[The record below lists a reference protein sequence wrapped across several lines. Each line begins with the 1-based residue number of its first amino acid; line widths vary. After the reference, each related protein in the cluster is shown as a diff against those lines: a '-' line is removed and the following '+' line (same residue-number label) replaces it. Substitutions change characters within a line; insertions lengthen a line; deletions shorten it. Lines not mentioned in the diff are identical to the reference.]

1 MLFAVY
7 LPLSGFV
14 DKSQLLLFYRKSL
27 SEVTACLRERL
38 HRWQQIEKLCG
49 FPVVNNSGL
58 PSLTAS
64 LYSDH
69 SWVVMPRVSVPPY
82 PIAGG
87 VDDLDEDTPPIIQQ
101 FTSRFLFGK
110 KPVSN
115 KWECTVQ
122 YSLGLHL
129 TMTASETLPDLY

>member
-1 MLFAVY
+1 MFFLF
-7 LPLSGFV
+7 
-14 DKSQLLLFYRKSL
+14 RKSL

-64 LYSDH
+64 LYADH

-87 VDDLDEDTPPIIQQ
+87 VDDLDEDTPPIIPQ
-101 FTSRFLFGK
+101 FTCKFFSSRSRL
-110 KPVSN
+110 
-115 KWECTVQ
+115 WENVTLNCLNIFELMYMLRYNTTFQ
-122 YSLGLHL
+122 KQAIFCLH
-129 TMTASETLPDLY
+129 

>member
-1 MLFAVY
+1 MCVCV
-7 LPLSGFV
+7 S
-14 DKSQLLLFYRKSL
+14 RKAL

-38 HRWQQIEKLCG
+38 HRWQQIEKLCN

-87 VDDLDEDTPPIIQQ
+87 VDDLDEDTPPIIPQ
-101 FTSRFLFGK
+101 FTS
-110 KPVSN
+110 
-115 KWECTVQ
+115 E
-122 YSLGLHL
+122 
-129 TMTASETLPDLY
+129 

>member
-1 MLFAVY
+1 MQILTNQCKDGF
-7 LPLSGFV
+7 LPSLTRFEKV
-14 DKSQLLLFYRKSL
+14 QLMYRLWCRNRPLICLCVFFIFFRKSL

-87 VDDLDEDTPPIIQQ
+87 VDDLDEDTPPIIPQ
-101 FTSRFLFGK
+101 FTS
-110 KPVSN
+110 
-115 KWECTVQ
+115 EE
-122 YSLGLHL
+122 
-129 TMTASETLPDLY
+129 ASRGF

>member
-1 MLFAVY
+1 MSDEFK
-7 LPLSGFV
+7 SGTESNVTCDFFFFF
-14 DKSQLLLFYRKSL
+14 LRKAL

-38 HRWQQIEKLCG
+38 HRWQQIEKLCN

-87 VDDLDEDTPPIIQQ
+87 VDDLDEDTPPIIPQ
-101 FTSRFLFGK
+101 FTCELKS
-110 KPVSN
+110 
-115 KWECTVQ
+115 
-122 YSLGLHL
+122 
-129 TMTASETLPDLY
+129 

>member
-1 MLFAVY
+1 MT
-7 LPLSGFV
+7 
-14 DKSQLLLFYRKSL
+14 LLLSPTFVFRKSL

-49 FPVVNNSGL
+49 FPVVSNSGL

-87 VDDLDEDTPPIIQQ
+87 VDDLDEDTPPIIPQ
-101 FTSRFLFGK
+101 FTSEFGK
-110 KPVSN
+110 H
-115 KWECTVQ
+115 CRTRTVRTPDQ
-122 YSLGLHL
+122 PGTRLLFYWI
-129 TMTASETLPDLY
+129 ASRDLNT

>member
-1 MLFAVY
+1 MMLKSVDFLQRCDHKILLRFYIRFISIPLCLKVKQEENQTDKRVKSRSTKNV
-7 LPLSGFV
+7 LPVFS
-14 DKSQLLLFYRKSL
+14 RKSL

-87 VDDLDEDTPPIIQQ
+87 VDDLDEDTPPIIPQ
-101 FTSRFLFGK
+101 FTCK
-110 KPVSN
+110 
-115 KWECTVQ
+115 
-122 YSLGLHL
+122 
-129 TMTASETLPDLY
+129 